1 CLPVVF
7 VTNHADHQQRELY
20 PESVL
25 ADAEY
30 NQVKGRLYDALFSS
44 ELHSFFLEKFLGES
58 EVLSA
63 TEKIKFFK
71 QKNLE
76 ASKPEFTGHSRVLNS
91 ENHVSIGFDSTYFLK
106 IYRHVD
112 VDINSEVELNTY
124 LQNRDFEHIPELLGN
139 FKWESYNGI
148 VTLGIFQELVEF
160 HGDGYSY
167 MLERLNNYYERIS
180 SRTVYPELTTE
191 NEFLNKVDDAV
202 LSEEVQEFIGT
213 TVSVGID

>member
-1 CLPVVF
+1 
-7 VTNHADHQQRELY
+7 
-20 PESVL
+20 
-25 ADAEY
+25 
-30 NQVKGRLYDALFSS
+30 
-44 ELHSFFLEKFLGES
+44 
-58 EVLSA
+58 
-63 TEKIKFFK
+63 
-71 QKNLE
+71 
-76 ASKPEFTGHSRVLNS
+76 
-91 ENHVSIGFDSTYFLK
+91 
-106 IYRHVD
+106 
-112 VDINSEVELNTY
+112 EVELNTY

-139 FKWESYNGI
+139 FKWESYNGT

-213 TVSVGID
+213 TVSVGIDLIAKATANLHLNLAAASKTDMQPESFSLHYQRSR